1 MNRYSLDCAGI
12 ILVIDASGGVSHLKP
27 NTINSNII
35 MPDIKLITRLRYLAN
50 VKRAVALRNVLNQ
63 VWSELSE

>member
-1 MNRYSLDCAGI
+1 M
-12 ILVIDASGGVSHLKP
+12 IDASGGVSHLKP

-50 VKRAVALRNVLNQ
+50 VKCAVALRNVLNQ